1 MIFSLFYLLQKMFSI
16 PPSKKQKIGNYTFLF
31 HGNCIDGWFSA
42 YIAHAALKY
51 SGNIDM
57 YPISPSQTNTWPKNM
72 SGTHILL
79 LDVSVQKEYRDQWIK
94 EGALSVNCIDH
105 HATSI
110 EHWPEN
116 CPINTES
123 CAALQTWTHFYPTEE
138 IPLWLHHI
146 DRIDRWDNPTYEDR
160 CIREVLNTIAHKPV
174 EKKIDEA
181 FQMTEQFLQNVNDPD
196 GFRAIVDH
204 GIQILVPKDA
214 QLKNILSGG
223 AIHRFTEDYIN
234 GWKLPAMWFD
244 LHVFIIDNTG
254 ITFDTTEAAH
264 LAFEEYPHMNIFI
277 NYRKKYDRFSKKTTY
292 TYSAR
297 SRDFDITEGT
307 ILKGHPN
314 AAGATLVKGE
324 HAILPFLLTPP

>member
-1 MIFSLFYLLQKMFSI
+1 MKALVLGSGAKATFSTGQIMNLFANDIVHVQNMIQNFAEPFFGLPQL
-16 PPSKKQKIGNYTFLF
+16 
-31 HGNCIDGWFSA
+31 A
-42 YIAHAALKY
+42 AALALIY
-51 SGNIDM
+51 QEMQVSMFVGLGLIVCVV
-57 YPISPSQTNTWPKNM
+57 PIMAVAVFIMAVNRNHKIIEGDTRVKLTN
-72 SGTHILL
+72 
-79 LDVSVQKEYRDQWIK
+79 
-94 EGALSVNCIDH
+94 
-105 HATSI
+105 
-110 EHWPEN
+110 
-116 CPINTES
+116 
-123 CAALQTWTHFYPTEE
+123 
-138 IPLWLHHI
+138 
-146 DRIDRWDNPTYEDR
+146 
-160 CIREVLNTIAHKPV
+160 EVLAGIRILRYMGWERAF

-181 FQMTEQFLQNVNDPD
+181 FQMTEQFLQNVNDPV
-196 GFRAIVDH
+196 GFRAIVEH

-214 QLKNILSGG
+214 QLKNILRRGG
-223 AIHRFTEDYIN
+223 EIHRFTEDYIN